1 MGDQYKLQAQRLA
14 VHRISVQVKL
24 SMLLLLNSTQQRL
37 KCNGMR
43 LSYLLMALHVVVEAH
58 YILLQM
64 HAHLEWVMESSFSSG
79 SSSPDKGT
87 YVFTALSTRPYQHFI
102 KDLTHNGTYY
112 VRILAYN
119 AVGPG

>member
-1 MGDQYKLQAQRLA
+1 MG
-14 VHRISVQVKL
+14 
-24 SMLLLLNSTQQRL
+24 TQQRL
-37 KCNGMR
+37 KCNGMH

-64 HAHLEWVMESSFSSG
+64 HAHLEWVMEQMLMVDRLLHASG

-119 AVGPG
+119 AVGPGDYCNKDGFDCDGNELTLSL